1 MSTLKRNE
9 FPPGGWSYF
18 QSATGWSA
26 PTPTSSTFDQSVI
39 LIIKHRQ
46 QNPAAVLKYK
56 LSLDFNTVANELDL
70 YTRLRLGIPLSD
82 PGPSPFPQPPRS
94 LPAPVEAA
102 VAGIKKLASGV
113 ALLFEWEESG
123 QPPVASRLSNQRA
136 AICANQCRNVGE
148 EKNPEKK
155 NEPENLSKYFT
166 APVSEMVRKRLARLF
181 AMKLTT
187 TSDLNLGVCAV
198 CLCPLKLKVHT
209 PMDLILKHTKPETL
223 KEFPPHC
230 WIAKRDQ
237 GLTLSPEPVSIP
249 GNETLSETPR
259 RTAHD
264 SMPALLGRVDIH
276 AATPVLGAENSP
288 AP

>member
-26 PTPTSSTFDQSVI
+26 PTPTSSTFDQTVI

-56 LSLDFNTVANELDL
+56 LSLDFNTVANELET

-82 PGPSPFPQPPRS
+82 PASAPFPQPPRS

-123 QPPVASRLSNQRA
+123 QPPVASELSNQRA
-136 AICANQCRNVGE
+136 AICVTCP
-148 EKNPEKK
+148 KNNP
-155 NEPENLSKYFT
+155 
-166 APVSEMVRKRLARLF
+166 
-181 AMKLTT
+181 
-187 TSDLNLGVCAV
+187 
-198 CLCPLKLKVHT
+198 
-209 PMDLILKHTKPETL
+209 
-223 KEFPPHC
+223 
-230 WIAKRDQ
+230 
-237 GLTLSPEPVSIP
+237 
-249 GNETLSETPR
+249 
-259 RTAHD
+259 
-264 SMPALLGRVDIH
+264 
-276 AATPVLGAENSP
+276 
-288 AP
+288 

>member
-1 MSTLKRNE
+1 MTTLKLNE
-9 FPPGGWSYF
+9 FPAGGWQFF

-56 LSLDFNTVANELDL
+56 LSLDFNTVANELET

-82 PGPSPFPQPPRS
+82 PASAPFPQPPRS

-123 QPPVASRLSNQRA
+123 QPPVASELSNQRA
-136 AICANQCRNVGE
+136 AICVTCP
-148 EKNPEKK
+148 KN
-155 NEPENLSKYFT
+155 NPENLSKYFT

-181 AMKLTT
+181 AMNLKTD
-187 TSDLNLGVCAV
+187 SDLKLGICDA
-198 CLCPLKLKVHT
+198 CLCPLKLKVWCGL
-209 PMDLILKHTKPETL
+209 DLIIKHTKPETL

-249 GNETLSETPR
+249 GNETSSLPTNDTGVNGLSPLRSRTDTNSGPPVPYPDNNTTP
-259 RTAHD
+259 
-264 SMPALLGRVDIH
+264 
-276 AATPVLGAENSP
+276 
-288 AP
+288 